1 MNVSIYNLV
10 LEQDFNPIK
19 VPRHREDLEKFSVQT
34 SIYKEVCSIIRIYN
48 C

>member
-19 VPRHREDLEKFSVQT
+19 VPRHREFKPR
-34 SIYKEVCSIIRIYN
+34 YIRRYVALSEFTTAN
-48 C
+48 LTCGY